1 MRVKKHPQPARSGF
15 LYTNRELYSKY
26 AGFPAEKAEKKSVA
40 KGGTTTSYQLP
51 VTSYQLPATSQK
63 IPVMTHDYYII

>member
-1 MRVKKHPQPARSGF
+1 MKKHPQPARSGF
-15 LYTNRELYSKY
+15 LYTDRELYSKY

-51 VTSYQLPATSQK
+51 ATS
-63 IPVMTHDYYII
+63 TYITIEVDISSCQ